1 MVYKSNKLS
10 VRYKEKLI
18 IYPDFEIGYGDF
30 VLVRGRSGTGKSSLL
45 NILGLIK
52 KDYEGSIK
60 FFDREIKDLNDK
72 ETSEYL
78 SKNICYILQE
88 DDLIEELSVEENIEI
103 GSLVKLSKD
112 ELERDL
118 ADFGLRGYGD
128 KKVCE
133 LSGGEKRRVSL
144 VKTILSGKDILILD
158 EPFKFLDFSLV
169 QKLIDKLLSSNSK
182 ILIISDIDSNFNFHK
197 LNKIIDLENNV
208 YKQILYNSEINKN
221 IGEKNLSKKLN
232 KKKFYFFLLKIK
244 NNLKYF
250 LALYF
255 SIVVLFFL
263 FLISFYMYFEL
274 VKNYRFFK
282 PINEN
287 YIYISSAYDLNKEY
301 DHLKKDF
308 EKVIP
313 VYSKAKKILV
323 DSTEAQRNLYIFDT
337 SDFFQSNDKIFI
349 DRTLKNKYK
358 EIKKIIIDGVE
369 YNNFKYVNSGIFQ
382 NSIIVDINSFG
393 KIDDMKIKYIL
404 IKTDNQDLKYLK
416 NLEEK
421 IKMNL
426 NEFKG
431 LEKNSKGYY
440 SIYSGKL
447 LLKRFKSRVIIFG
460 TFLLSFLASL
470 ILILSF
476 ISNYIFKIVFDK
488 SNLYKMIVLGLN
500 LNRIIM
506 KNILLMNF
514 LLLGFSLIINLT
526 LKIQFHI
533 LFMSIIILNLIF
545 YFIQKNYFKNL
556 HVQNE

>member
-1 MVYKSNKLS
+1 M
-10 VRYKEKLI
+10 
-18 IYPDFEIGYGDF
+18 
-30 VLVRGRSGTGKSSLL
+30 
-45 NILGLIK
+45 IK
-52 KDYEGSIK
+52 KLPSIFQK
-60 FFDREIKDLNDK
+60 TYVIFYKR
-72 ETSEYL
+72 
-78 SKNICYILQE
+78 
-88 DDLIEELSVEENIEI
+88 DDLIEELSVKENIEL

-112 ELERDL
+112 ELDREL

-144 VKTILSGKDILILD
+144 VKAVLSGKDILILD
-158 EPFKFLDFSLV
+158 EPFKFWNLELA
-169 QKLIDKLLSSNSK
+169 QKLIDKLLNNAK
-182 ILIISDIDSNFNFHK
+182 ILIISDIDSNFNFYK

-255 SIVVLFFL
+255 SILVLFFL

-282 PINEN
+282 PINED
-287 YIYISSAYDLNKEY
+287 YIYVSSYYNLDKEY
-301 DHLKKDF
+301 EHLKKDF

-313 VYSKAKKILV
+313 VYSKAKKIFI
-323 DSTEAQRNLYIFDT
+323 DSIEAQQNLYVFDA
-337 SDFFQSNDKIFI
+337 SDFFKSNDKIFI

-369 YNNFKYVNSGIFQ
+369 YNHFKYVNSSIFQ

-404 IKTDNQDLKYLK
+404 IKTNNQDLKYLK

-447 LLKRFKSRVIIFG
+447 LLKKFKSRVIIFG

-476 ISNYIFKIVFDK
+476 ISNHIFKIVFDK

-556 HVQNE
+556 YVQVK

>member
-1 MVYKSNKLS
+1 M
-10 VRYKEKLI
+10 
-18 IYPDFEIGYGDF
+18 
-30 VLVRGRSGTGKSSLL
+30 
-45 NILGLIK
+45 
-52 KDYEGSIK
+52 
-60 FFDREIKDLNDK
+60 
-72 ETSEYL
+72 
-78 SKNICYILQE
+78 
-88 DDLIEELSVEENIEI
+88 IEELSVEENIEI

-112 ELERDL
+112 ELEREL

-144 VKTILSGKDILILD
+144 VKAVLSGKDILILD
-158 EPFKFLDFSLV
+158 EVFKFLNFELA
-169 QKLIDKLLSSNSK
+169 QKLIDKLLGNAK

-197 LNKIIDLENNV
+197 LSKIIDVENNV
-208 YKQILYNSEINKN
+208 YRQILCNSEINKN
-221 IGEKNLSKKLN
+221 IGEKKLN
-232 KKKFYFFLLKIK
+232 KKKFCFFLLKIK

-255 SIVVLFFL
+255 SILVLFFL

-287 YIYISSAYDLNKEY
+287 YIYISSYYNLDKEY
-301 DHLKKDF
+301 VHLKKDF

-313 VYSKAKKILV
+313 VYSKTKKIFI
-323 DSTEAQRNLYIFDT
+323 DSIEAQQNLYIFDT
-337 SDFFQSNDKIFI
+337 SDFFQSNNKIFI

-358 EIKKIIIDGVE
+358 EIKKIIIEGIE
-369 YNNFKYVNSGIFQ
+369 YNYFKYVNSGIFQ

-421 IKMNL
+421 IKINL

-447 LLKRFKSRVIIFG
+447 LLKRFKSRVTIFG

-514 LLLGFSLIINLT
+514 LLLSFSFIINLT
-526 LKIQFHI
+526 LKIQFYI
-533 LFMSIIILNLIF
+533 LSISIIILNLIF